1 MFTIEN
7 NSTVQGWAEKY
18 RPQSLSEIVGQE
30 RLVKELVKRLNSKE
44 GLRQNILLTGN
55 TGTGKSTIAKIIA
68 QTLNCEKPETEIDP
82 DTKLT
87 FKVPCQKCSSCK
99 TIRNDE
105 SSGSFH
111 FFDGS
116 DLNKEKILEL
126 KHLCNSPNLYSN
138 KKRIIYIDELQAVSG
153 GKSTSLEA
161 FLKLIEK
168 VYPNNSVY
176 FIMSSMNP
184 KKLPKAV
191 IDRFHMHLR
200 LKPVSSADLIARASV
215 ILKEEGLLEKV
226 DFNNL
231 EQGQGFIYDFLREGL
246 SNLASSFD
254 GSVREFI
261 QALETCV
268 YRELGTAKEIEEE
281 LELMSV
287 DSSSDI
293 LVMLIEKS
301 PKFFEAISSVKS
313 ELDSF
318 FNLSYNTL
326 MDYFCFNASGEAKLN
341 WQREKYK
348 IWKSKYH
355 ANIVQLVKVYN
366 KIFES
371 SVYYKKSYLVNK
383 LVVDYFESTPVIE
396 NVESTIITDPVFVPT
411 SSKPRV
417 RTRQR

>member
-1 MFTIEN
+1 M
-7 NSTVQGWAEKY
+7 
-18 RPQSLSEIVGQE
+18 
-30 RLVKELVKRLNSKE
+30 
-44 GLRQNILLTGN
+44 LTGN
-55 TGTGKSTIAKIIA
+55 SGTGKTTLGIILA
-68 QTLNCEKPETEIDP
+68 QTLNCKNLSTEIIDE
-82 DTKLT
+82 LT
-87 FKVPCQKCSSCK
+87 YKSPCGVCKSCRA
-99 TIRNDE
+99 IQNNE
-105 SSGSFH
+105 SNSGFH
-111 FFDGS
+111 FYDGAELGK
-116 DLNKEKILEL
+116 DRILEI
-126 KHLCNSPNLYSN
+126 KNLCNSPNLYQG
-138 KKRIIYIDELQAVSG
+138 KRIIFIDELQNVGG
-153 GKSTSLEA
+153 GKGTSIETL
-161 FLKLIEK
+161 LKVIEHDYGGN
-168 VYPNNSVY
+168 VH
-176 FIMSSMNP
+176 FIFSSMNP
-184 KKLPKAV
+184 KKLSKAV

-246 SNLASSFD
+246 SSLASSFD

-383 LVVDYFESTPVIE
+383 LVVDYFESTSVIE